1 MRAFDQVMA
10 GHFKIRPLGRENMR
24 HALIQELLVLTAIL
38 AISVLVF
45 VQTSSIMDA
54 GGSQV
59 ASGTFPR
66 LAAGTMG
73 VLAIVRMLMFIAKSR
88 TAKSPSDKARTF
100 DGIYD
105 WNWGNMHRIIAA
117 TVLMVLYILLFRLVP
132 FAPLTF
138 AFIFLV
144 FLSFGVRPW
153 KRLLISTVLSS
164 GFLTVLFVY
173 IVGIVR

>member
-1 MRAFDQVMA
+1 
-10 GHFKIRPLGRENMR
+10 MR

-73 VLAIVRMLMFIAKSR
+73 VLAIVRMLMFVVKSR
-88 TAKSPSDKARTF
+88 MAKAGTF

-105 WNWGNMHRIIAA
+105 WNWGNMHRIVAA
-117 TVLMVLYILLFRLVP
+117 TVLMVLYILLFRIVP

-153 KRLLISTVLSS
+153 KRLLISTVLSA
-164 GFLTVLFVY
+164 GFLTILFVY

>member
-1 MRAFDQVMA
+1 MR
-10 GHFKIRPLGRENMR
+10 N
-24 HALIQELLVLTAIL
+24 ALIQEMLVLTAIL
-38 AISVLVF
+38 AVSVLVF
-45 VQTSSIMDA
+45 VETSSIMGA
-54 GGSQV
+54 GGGQV

-73 VLAIVRMLMFIAKSR
+73 VLAIVRMLMFL
-88 TAKSPSDKARTF
+88 ARTNRF
-100 DGIYD
+100 DGIYNWD
-105 WNWGNMHRIIAA
+105 WGSTHRIVTA
-117 TVLMVLYILLFRLVP
+117 TVLMVLYIVLFRIVP

-144 FLSFGVRPW
+144 FLSFGVRPL
-153 KRLLISTVLSS
+153 KRLLISTALSA

>member
-1 MRAFDQVMA
+1 
-10 GHFKIRPLGRENMR
+10 MR

-38 AISVLVF
+38 AIAVLVF
-45 VQTSSIMDA
+45 VQTGSIMDA

-73 VLAIVRMLMFIAKSR
+73 VLAIVRMLMFVVKSG
-88 TAKSPSDKARTF
+88 TF

-105 WNWGNMHRIIAA
+105 WNWNSMHRIVSA

-144 FLSFGVRPW
+144 FLSFGVRPL
-153 KRLLISTVLSS
+153 KRLLISTALSA
-164 GFLTVLFVY
+164 GFLTILFVY